1 MGFDQ
6 GVGGYNA
13 FRSFAEVT
21 FMQQTLAEIIA
32 HHAELGAPEEQPQLI
47 ALLQDAQANCGG
59 VLPQDVLETIA
70 SQLQVKEAVLRA
82 LIRRIPSLRLS
93 EAPHRLEVC
102 GRCAASRAF
111 AEYVE
116 KRYGAKPGG
125 VSQSGG
131 FSCHVTGCMK
141 NCRRGPSIR
150 WDGELYSEATAA
162 LIDQLAGVK

>member
-1 MGFDQ
+1 
-6 GVGGYNA
+6 
-13 FRSFAEVT
+13 
-21 FMQQTLAEIIA
+21 MQQTLAEIIA

-59 VLPQDVLETIA
+59 VLPQDVLAAIS

-102 GRCAASRAF
+102 GRCAASRAL

-125 VSQSGG
+125 ISQSGG

-141 NCRRGPSIR
+141 NCRKGPSIR
-150 WDGELYSEATAA
+150 WNGEIFSQVTIDMLKQ
-162 LIDQLAGVK
+162 LISSVK